1 MDIKKPIISKAPD
14 RLGVTIKRLPQL
26 LVDDLNKHVQAEAYS
41 SQIYLAM
48 ASWLEDKGYIG
59 GAKLFRKYS
68 EEELTHMHKIYQYL
82 LDRDFLPVT
91 PVIDKPQNEYI

>member
-48 ASWLEDKGYIG
+48 ASWLEDILKKNLHICIKYIN
-59 GAKLFRKYS
+59 
-68 EEELTHMHKIYQYL
+68 IY
-82 LDRDFLPVT
+82 
-91 PVIDKPQNEYI
+91 